1 MNSPGAFWRLPRSIS
16 LGVKRREMQNRGYF
30 LVTLSKH
37 LSPTSSEAFL
47 KSCNL
52 VQVSHQKRYFV
63 LGPVEYLSG
72 VLKQHSSQT
81 ANGRSKGK
89 YRNFSITAT
98 HSATAAFTTHGDG
111 NVDMDSK
118 EFRDTLEMY
127 SRYQPCPVSIGNIQ
141 FGLYQS

>member
-16 LGVKRREMQNRGYF
+16 LGVKRRGMQNRGYC
-30 LVTLSKH
+30 LVTLSV
-37 LSPTSSEAFL
+37 SSRTSSEQFL
-47 KSCNL
+47 KSCDI
-52 VQVSHQKRYFV
+52 VQVSNQKRYFV
-63 LGPVEYLSG
+63 LGPVECLSG
-72 VLKQHSSQT
+72 VLKQHSTET
-81 ANGRSKGK
+81 ANRRSKEK
-89 YRNFSITAT
+89 YRNFSITAAR
-98 HSATAAFTTHGDG
+98 SATAAFTTHGDG